1 VPKKINS
8 LLQIVCV
15 FAASL
20 DLIFTI
26 ILVLLLDFFV
36 VLNM

>member
-1 VPKKINS
+1 
-8 LLQIVCV
+8 VCV

-26 ILVLLLDFFV
+26 ILVLLLGCFRV
-36 VLNM
+36 STMWY